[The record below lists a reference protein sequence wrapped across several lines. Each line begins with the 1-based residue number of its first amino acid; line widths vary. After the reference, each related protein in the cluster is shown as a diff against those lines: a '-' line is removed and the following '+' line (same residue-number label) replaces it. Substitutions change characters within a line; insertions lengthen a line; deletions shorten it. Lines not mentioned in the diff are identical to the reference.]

1 MFINKVQKEGDNL
14 EIIYAIKL
22 NLRKQSFFAQWPRQ
36 YPFFFPSVF
45 LKDTQDMPLYP
56 RFQKTFLAE
65 FAKSSINNIRL
76 MWHGIYLAQR
86 QHFLPHNINNDKHLK
101 DIFVIENLM
110 FADNFQ
116 AVPVP
121 FPEGKLIRW
130 SLLWS
135 RWEVKTKPRQH
146 RWEPWPWTHHLITIK
161 AQPFSILCSFKPLLD
176 QLEKP
181 ALFFPESLI
190 M

>member
-1 MFINKVQKEGDNL
+1 
-14 EIIYAIKL
+14 
-22 NLRKQSFFAQWPRQ
+22 
-36 YPFFFPSVF
+36 
-45 LKDTQDMPLYP
+45 
-56 RFQKTFLAE
+56 
-65 FAKSSINNIRL
+65 

-161 AQPFSILCSFKPLLD
+161 STAIFHSLFFQTTPGPAWEACPVLPRKPHYVTNKPLPFHNLLVHSVASSVPFSEPNREGRGSVHLTSADGHSNIYSWIDGSRYYSVMMSFPL
-176 QLEKP
+176 
-181 ALFFPESLI
+181 
-190 M
+190 